1 MMCFDG
7 HVLPSKA
14 QHISSSSHLKG
25 TPSKDQV
32 ITMCLCFVNPDLGW
46 PSNMHI
52 WMSPISLNV
61 SHKVQYFHFVI
72 IGSYIQ
78 YMDGFHFLYHHHHGH
93 FEGLQVS
100 FKTPQACHSFWLKD
114 LPVNPVRTT
123 STGCRRG
130 SRSRPFLQADVW
142 SWNCPSNSSLVRDEC
157 TRQPVRSALWC
168 SSVLMPDAK
177 SNRKIFTRTSIM
189 AACPTEQ
196 AES

>member
-1 MMCFDG
+1 MCFDG

-14 QHISSSSHLKG
+14 QFISSSPHLKG

-32 ITMCLCFVNPDLGW
+32 ITMCLYFVNPDLGW
-46 PSNMHI
+46 PSNMCI

-61 SHKVQYFHFVI
+61 SHKVQHLQFVI

-100 FKTPQACHSFWLKD
+100 FKTPQDCHSLRLKD

-123 STGCRRG
+123 STGCQRG
-130 SRSRPFLQADVW
+130 SRSQPFFTSWRVW
-142 SWNCPSNSSLVRDEC
+142 CWNCPSNSRLVRNEC
-157 TRQPVRSALWC
+157 TQPVLFAL
-168 SSVLMPDAK
+168 SLK
-177 SNRKIFTRTSIM
+177 SNRKNKDIYYGSMSYWTSRVTLN
-189 AACPTEQ
+189 CFNNVNL
-196 AES
+196 

>member
-14 QHISSSSHLKG
+14 RFISSSPHLKG

-32 ITMCLCFVNPDLGW
+32 ITLCLYFVNPDLGW
-46 PSNMHI
+46 PSKMYI

-61 SHKVQYFHFVI
+61 SHKGQYLQFVI

-78 YMDGFHFLYHHHHGH
+78 YLLYMDGFHFLYHHHRH

-100 FKTPQACHSFWLKD
+100 FKTRQACHSFQLKD

-130 SRSRPFLQADVW
+130 SRSRPFLQAAV
-142 SWNCPSNSSLVRDEC
+142 CGGETVHQTPG
-157 TRQPVRSALWC
+157 
-168 SSVLMPDAK
+168 
-177 SNRKIFTRTSIM
+177 
-189 AACPTEQ
+189 
-196 AES
+196 